1 MQPSPGQASSV
12 LALCAESDCFV
23 VVEARLNLDR
33 YVCRRVGVCVC
44 VRVFFV
50 CVAVTKFACAAA
62 AAAGQCCSPWPGFG
76 SGSLCSLCEKCN
88 FNVILT

>member
-1 MQPSPGQASSV
+1 M
-12 LALCAESDCFV
+12 LALCVESDCFV

-33 YVCRRVGVCVC
+33 YVCRRVRVC

-62 AAAGQCCSPWPGFG
+62 AAVAAGQRCPWPGFG

>member
-1 MQPSPGQASSV
+1 M
-12 LALCAESDCFV
+12 LALCVESDCFV

-33 YVCRRVGVCVC
+33 YVCKHVCECVCVC
-44 VRVFFV
+44 AFFV

-62 AAAGQCCSPWPGFG
+62 AAGQRCSPWPGFG